1 MGLVFQPPR
10 VPLTDPRTGL
20 ITREWYA
27 FFQAQYQRVGG
38 SDGSSTAE
46 LEAAIAALGVGEML
60 TQPAV
65 VQTDVSELLMQPSAH
80 SVEFGDVMQPTEC
93 GSFDEMT
100 FQG

>member
-38 SDGSSTAE
+38 SDGASSAE
-46 LEAAIAALGVGEML
+46 LEAAIEAIGAGEML
-60 TQPAV
+60 VQPA
-65 VQTDVSELLMQPSAH
+65 S
-80 SVEFGDVMQPTEC
+80 SVESVEILLQTSIHSQEFADVMQPIEC
-93 GSFDEMT
+93 ASFNEIT
-100 FQG
+100 LQG

>member
-1 MGLVFQPPR
+1 MGLIFQPPR

-46 LEAAIAALGVGEML
+46 LEAAIAALSTGEML

-65 VQTDVSELLMQPSAH
+65 AQSDVTELLMQPSTQTA
-80 SVEFGDVMQPTEC
+80 EFGDVMQPTDC
-93 GSFDEMT
+93 GSFNEMIL
-100 FQG
+100 QG